1 MTSKI
6 FGGVTMDNRNDLWQG
21 GPWEQPAPV
30 FPDPPAVHIP
40 TAPARPARP
49 VLRARRRRR
58 KWPWFLGLIALI
70 AVICLSTLLID
81 RYFTSRRPNYFT
93 YPYIDG
99 DDWTPMEDEELNT
112 DPPSIPRAETGTGV
126 TVSLSPAQ
134 GGALNYTQIYE
145 RAIPSAVSITAIG
158 AEGYSSGSGVVL
170 TEDGYLIT
178 NAHVVAGAR
187 AVSITLYD
195 NRILPASLVGF
206 DAVED
211 LAVLKIEASGLTPAQ
226 FGDSNT
232 LRIGEPVAALGDSL
246 GYRSTF
252 TDGIVSSLDR
262 EVEVDGVTMV
272 LIQTSAAINFGNS
285 GGPLLNQY
293 GQVMGIN
300 TIKIVTEDGSAEG
313 LGFAIPS
320 RRVKYVADRLIAGEE
335 VKAGVFGFTVKTVVQ
350 EGGGL
355 ELVDVEKDS
364 DGWAKGLRRGDII
377 IAANGQPVTGL
388 QDLTRLKLGL
398 GAGDVVTLTYLRD
411 GESYTV
417 EVELIEA

>member
-1 MTSKI
+1 
-6 FGGVTMDNRNDLWQG
+6 MDNRNDLWRG

-40 TAPARPARP
+40 PPTTHWDRPD
-49 VLRARRRRR
+49 LRARHRRR
-58 KWPWFLGLIALI
+58 KWPWFAGLVALI
-70 AVICLSTLLID
+70 TVICLSTVLIKQ
-81 RYFTSRRPNYFT
+81 YFDTQHPYYFFSH
-93 YPYIDG
+93 PYIDG
-99 DDWTPMEDEELNT
+99 DDWRPQEDEALSDE
-112 DPPSIPRAETGTGV
+112 PPSIPRAGTGTGV
-126 TVSLSPAQ
+126 TVTLSPTQ
-134 GGALNYTQIYE
+134 GQALSYTQIYD
-145 RAIPSAVSITAIG
+145 RAIPSTVSIEAVTSA
-158 AEGYSSGSGVVL
+158 GYSSGSGVVL

-178 NAHVVAGAR
+178 NAHVVAGANM
-187 AVSITLYD
+187 VTILFHN
-195 NRILPASLVGF
+195 NRRLPASLVGF

-211 LAVLKIEASGLTPAQ
+211 LAVLKVEAEGLTPAQ

-252 TDGIVSSLDR
+252 TNGIVSSLGR
-262 EVEVDGVTMV
+262 EVEVDGITMV
-272 LIQTSAAINFGNS
+272 LIQSSAAINFGNS

-335 VKAGVFGFTVKTVVQ
+335 IKTGVFGFSVNTIPV

-355 ELVDVEKDS
+355 ELLDVEENS
-364 DGWAKGLRRGDII
+364 DAWAKGLRVGDILTGADGMPI
-377 IAANGQPVTGL
+377 IGYE
-388 QDLTRLKLGL
+388 DLIRLKLGL
-398 GAGDVVTLTYLRD
+398 GPGDTVSLTYLRN
-411 GESYTV
+411 GAQFTV
-417 EVELIEA
+417 DVELIDTELIQE